1 VVAMG
6 GAEDDWNNINNTG
19 VMGLGPEQ
27 E

>member
-1 VVAMG
+1 MG